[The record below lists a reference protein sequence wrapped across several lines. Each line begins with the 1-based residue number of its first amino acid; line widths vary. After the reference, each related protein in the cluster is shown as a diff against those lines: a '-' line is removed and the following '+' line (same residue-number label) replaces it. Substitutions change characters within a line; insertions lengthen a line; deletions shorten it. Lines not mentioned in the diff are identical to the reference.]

1 MHWWRRVD
9 SRLRGNDA
17 MTMTTVNRPLFNP
30 HLVRLSVH
38 AVLLIYTALALFP
51 IALIL
56 INSVKS
62 RAAIF
67 DDPLALPTVESFSL
81 VGFQKVLSATN
92 FMQFFANSLVVTLGS
107 LLLIILFGAM
117 AAWALSEYEYKG
129 RRWLALFMAI
139 GIMIPIRLGT
149 VSILELVVKLD
160 LINTLTAL
168 ILVYTAQGLP
178 LAIMILS
185 EFIRQ
190 VPSELK
196 DAARCDGVGEFKIF
210 FQVILPLIRPA
221 IATVAVFTMIP
232 AWNDLWFPLILAPSD
247 ETKTVTLGVQ
257 QFIGQYVTDWNSVL
271 AALSLAVVPM
281 LVLYAIFSRQLIR
294 GLTSGAVK

>member
-1 MHWWRRVD
+1 MTPTSSLSPTAAAASAPMLRQ
-9 SRLRGNDA
+9 SRFANLGRIW
-17 MTMTTVNRPLFNP
+17 
-30 HLVRLSVH
+30 VH
-38 AVLLIYTALALFP
+38 VVLCAYAVIALFP
-51 IALIL
+51 IALIM
-56 INSVKS
+56 INSIKS
-62 RAAIF
+62 RDAIF
-67 DDPLALPTVESFSL
+67 DNPLAFPTPETFSL
-81 VGFQKVLSATN
+81 IGFEKVLHNTN
-92 FMQFFANSLVVTLGS
+92 FMLYFGNSLVVTLGS
-107 LLLIILFGAM
+107 LLLIVLFGAM
-117 AAWALSEYEYKG
+117 AGWALSEYKFRGNRLMALY
-129 RRWLALFMAI
+129 LAL

-149 VSILELVVKLD
+149 VSILQLVVSLD
-160 LINTLTAL
+160 LINTRTAL

-178 LAIMILS
+178 LAVMILS

-190 VPSELK
+190 IPKELK

-210 FQVILPLIRPA
+210 FQIILPLIRPA

-271 AALSLAVVPM
+271 AALSLAVIPI
-281 LVLYAIFSRQLIR
+281 LVMYVIFSRQLIR

>member
-1 MHWWRRVD
+1 MTSISSLSPAAAAPIVRP
-9 SRLRGNDA
+9 SRLANLGRIW
-17 MTMTTVNRPLFNP
+17 
-30 HLVRLSVH
+30 VH
-38 AVLLIYTALALFP
+38 VVLCAYAVIALFP

-56 INSVKS
+56 INSIKS
-62 RAAIF
+62 RDAIF
-67 DDPLALPTVESFSL
+67 DNPLAFPTPESFSL
-81 VGFQKVLSATN
+81 IGFEKVLHNTN
-92 FMQFFANSLVVTLGS
+92 FMLYFGNSLVVTLGS
-107 LLLIILFGAM
+107 LLLIVLFGAM
-117 AAWALSEYEYKG
+117 AGWALSEYKFRGNRLMALY
-129 RRWLALFMAI
+129 LAL

-149 VSILELVVKLD
+149 VSILQLVVSLN
-160 LINTLTAL
+160 LINTRSAL

-178 LAIMILS
+178 LAVMILS

-190 VPSELK
+190 IPKELK

-210 FQVILPLIRPA
+210 FQIILPLIRPA

-271 AALSLAVVPM
+271 ASLSLAVIPILIMYV
-281 LVLYAIFSRQLIR
+281 IFSRQLIR

>member
-1 MHWWRRVD
+1 MNK
-9 SRLRGNDA
+9 SLY
-17 MTMTTVNRPLFNP
+17 RPLGKAG
-30 HLVRLSVH
+30 VH
-38 AVLLIYTALALFP
+38 AVLGGYTLVALFP
-51 IALIL
+51 IFLIL

-67 DDPLALPTVESFSL
+67 ANPLALPTPESFSL
-81 VGFQKVLSATN
+81 IGYHKVLANSN
-92 FMQFFANSLVVTLGS
+92 FLLYFGNSLVVTLVS
-107 LLLIILFGAM
+107 LVCIVLFGAM
-117 AAWALSEYEYKG
+117 AAWALSEYDFPAS
-129 RRWLALFMAI
+129 RWMTLYLAI

-178 LAIMILS
+178 LAVMILS
-185 EFIRQ
+185 EFVRQ
-190 VPSELK
+190 VPRELK
-196 DAARCDGVGEFKIF
+196 DAARCDGVGEYKIF
-210 FQVILPLIRPA
+210 FQIILPLIRPA

-247 ETKTVTLGVQ
+247 ATKTVTLGVQ

-271 AALSLAVVPM
+271 AALSLAVIP
-281 LVLYAIFSRQLIR
+281 VLLMYVVFSRQLIR

>member
-1 MHWWRRVD
+1 MTAIAMNPTAPLA
-9 SRLRGNDA
+9 SRFDLG
-17 MTMTTVNRPLFNP
+17 
-30 HLVRLSVH
+30 RLMVH
-38 AVLLIYTALALFP
+38 ATLIAYAVLALFP

-56 INSVKS
+56 INSVKT

-67 DDPLALPTVESFSL
+67 DDPLALPTMESLTFI
-81 VGFQKVLSATN
+81 GFQKVLASTN
-92 FMQFFANSLVVTLGS
+92 FLLYFGNSLYVTLAA
-107 LLLIILFGAM
+107 LLCIVLFGAM
-117 AAWALSEYEYKG
+117 AAWALSEYSFMG
-129 RRWLALFMAI
+129 NRVLTLFLAL

-149 VSILELVVKLD
+149 VSILELMVKLD
-160 LINTLTAL
+160 LVNTLSAL

-185 EFIRQ
+185 EFMRQ

-196 DAARCDGVGEFKIF
+196 DAARCDGVGEVRIF

-247 ETKTVTLGVQ
+247 RTKTVTLGVQ

-271 AALSLAVVPM
+271 AALSLAVIPM
-281 LVLYAIFSRQLIR
+281 LILYAVFSRQLIR
-294 GLTSGAVK
+294 GLTAGAVK

>member
-1 MHWWRRVD
+1 MGSAAPRADRW
-9 SRLRGNDA
+9 LF
-17 MTMTTVNRPLFNP
+17 RPDIG
-30 HLVRLSVH
+30 RLSVH
-38 AVLLIYTALALFP
+38 AVLLLYTALALFP
-51 IALIL
+51 IALIVV
-56 INSVKS
+56 NSVKS

-67 DDPLALPTVESFSL
+67 DDPLALPTPETLSFT
-81 VGFQKVLSATN
+81 GFSKVLAATD
-92 FMQFFANSLVVTLGS
+92 FGLYFANSLVVTGVS
-107 LLLIILFGAM
+107 LLLIVLLGAM
-117 AAWALSEYEYKG
+117 AAWALSEYDFRG
-129 RRWLALFMAI
+129 RRLLAVFLAL

-149 VSILELVVKLD
+149 VAILQFVVALD
-160 LINTLTAL
+160 LVNTLSAL

-178 LAIMILS
+178 LAVMILS

-190 VPSELK
+190 VPAELK
-196 DAARCDGVGEFKIF
+196 DAARCDGVGEFAIF

-257 QFIGQYVTDWNSVL
+257 QFIGQYVTDWNAVL
-271 AALSLAVVPM
+271 AALSLAVLPM
-281 LVLYAIFSRQLIR
+281 LALYAVFSRQLIR